1 MTDQSTNSLYR
12 LIKELTSSS
21 ESYYI
26 EQKSIASIE
35 EVDGHTVYSHYK
47 RYNSP
52 ITDELI
58 NQHINSEIN
67 LAISI
72 KDKPIIVFEYSGKN
86 VYAFG
91 VLLYKLAQQ
100 ESIKKVEILDYS
112 GDEIVIMLE
121 PIEQNLEEIENLSKK
136 ISTKIEEHLPLS
148 WKILP
153 NKLRPDNGNLLHLP
167 REYIDLPWG

>member
-1 MTDQSTNSLYR
+1 MTNQSTNLLFK

-21 ESYYI
+21 EFYYI
-26 EQKSIASIE
+26 KQKSIASIE

-47 RYNSP
+47 RYNAP
-52 ITDELI
+52 ITNELI
-58 NQHINSEIN
+58 NQHINTEIN

-91 VLLYKLAQQ
+91 VLLYKLAMQ

-112 GDEIVIMLE
+112 VDKIVVMLE
-121 PIEQNLEEIENLSKK
+121 PIEKNLAKIENLAKK
-136 ISTKIEEHLPLS
+136 ISNKIEERLPLS
-148 WKILP
+148 WKIFP
-153 NKLRPDNGNLLHLP
+153 DNLRPDNGNLLKLP
-167 REYIDLPWG
+167 KEYIEVPW